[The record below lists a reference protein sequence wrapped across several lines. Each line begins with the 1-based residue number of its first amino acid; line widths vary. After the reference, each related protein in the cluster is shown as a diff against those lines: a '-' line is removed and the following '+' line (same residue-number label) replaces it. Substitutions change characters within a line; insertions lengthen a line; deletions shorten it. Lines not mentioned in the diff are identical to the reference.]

1 MLKIVSMENKMTNG
15 KIFLSG
21 FELDEAEKAIV
32 GNIINN
38 YKHKIEERADYE
50 YIKLRLKKSRRG
62 KAFLH
67 EIKGSLKIDNKTFNS
82 KVADY
87 NLFAATAEV
96 MEKLMNEMIHKMR
109 TKRQE

>member
-1 MLKIVSMENKMTNG
+1 MANG

-21 FELDEAEKAIV
+21 FELEEAEKAIV

-38 YKHKIEERADYE
+38 YKHKIDERAEYE

-67 EIKGSLKIDNKTFNS
+67 EVKGSLKKDNKILNS
-82 KVADY
+82 KSTDY

-96 MEKLMNEMIHKMR
+96 MENLMNEMIHKMR
-109 TKRQE
+109 TRRQK